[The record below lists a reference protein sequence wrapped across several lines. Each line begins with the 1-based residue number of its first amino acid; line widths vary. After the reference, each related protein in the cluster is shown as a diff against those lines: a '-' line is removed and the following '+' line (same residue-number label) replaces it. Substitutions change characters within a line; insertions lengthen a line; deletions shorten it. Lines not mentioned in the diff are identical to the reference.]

1 MRGDSMS
8 KLPNQKFELLVNA
21 VSSSKFITE
30 NKSKQLI
37 NKIGS
42 LTISHEAKQLTG
54 LICVAGI

>member
-1 MRGDSMS
+1 MRGELMS
-8 KLPNQKFELLVNA
+8 KLPNQKFELLANS

-30 NKSKQLI
+30 NKSKQEI
-37 NKIGS
+37 NKTGS